1 MTIPNFI
8 QKWRSATGGER
19 QNSALFLLEL
29 TDALGVP
36 RPEPASANNRDNSY
50 IYERSVRSEEGG
62 GKTSARWIDLYKRGC
77 FVCEVKKID
86 PNKRTSGFDTA
97 MFAAKEQADRYI
109 RAIPADEG
117 RPPFLMLVDVGNV
130 IELYSEFSRTGGTY
144 VEFPDPRSYRIKLE
158 DLAIPEIAERLR
170 QVWLD
175 PLALDPAKRAAKVTR
190 DIADTL
196 ARLAKSLEAAKHNP
210 AVVAQFLM
218 RCLFT
223 MFSEDVGLLPK
234 DKFTELLI
242 KLSAEPK
249 KLPPALEALWTD
261 MDHGGFSGTL
271 FEMVPRFNGKLF
283 KERHAVPL
291 NRDQIDLLIAAAKA
305 DWRDVEPAIFGTLLE
320 RALNPEERHRL
331 GAHYTPRAYVE
342 RLVLPTVIEPLR
354 ADWKDVLTAAVNLKT
369 RGKDKDA
376 ISEVKAFHHRL
387 TQIRVLDPACGTGN
401 FLYVTLEHL
410 KRLEGDVLNTLASF
424 GLTEQMASEGFGL
437 DPHQLLGIEINPR
450 AAAIAEVVL
459 WIGYLQWHY
468 RTWGDV
474 RPAEPIVRD
483 FGNIENRDAILAYDR
498 IELER
503 DASGKP
509 ITRWDGK
516 TTKKHPV
523 TGLEVPD
530 ERAQIAVERY
540 INPRAALWPVADFV
554 VGNPPFIGNK
564 RMRIALGDGYV
575 EALRRISKTVPDS
588 ADLVMYWWDKAAE
601 ILRTGDLR
609 QFGLITTNSLRQ
621 TFNRRV
627 LEHHMSA
634 KPSLNLVFA
643 IPDHPWVDAS
653 DGAAVRIGMTVAGDI
668 AKTGCFQTVLT
679 ESASD
684 EAEIQIE
691 FDTVFGA
698 ITSDIRVGANV
709 ATTAKLLSNHLISN
723 RGMIPHGESLLV
735 TDQEAH
741 SLGLGRIPGLE
752 KRLPKYVNGRDV
764 SQTPR
769 GLRVIDLFGLT
780 ETDVRSRFPEIYQK
794 LLSELKPDRDENNR
808 ASVRERWWL
817 FAEPR
822 KVMRACHEGLQRY
835 LATVQTSKF
844 RLFVFLQKEVM
855 PDDKLIAFGVEKPEL
870 LCVLSSRIHSSWAL
884 ASGATLEDR
893 PVYNKSKCFECF
905 PFPEL
910 ASPVHDADA
919 LDSGVRRNDEVGLAR
934 KLAQLGEQLDAHR
947 KRQQAAHAELT
958 LTGMYN
964 VLEKLKSGEA
974 LNAKE
979 KLIHEQGLVSVLKSL
994 HDEIDLSVL
1003 DAYGW
1008 GDLKPL
1014 MQVVNGNI
1022 NVLSASPSP
1031 HCSPRA
1037 NIAPGTK
1044 MTGVE
1049 RERVAGA
1056 DGSLSLPNANPQS
1069 ETAGQGEGGGEG
1081 KAMTT
1086 LSRLDAI
1093 RQLDETLLERL
1104 VALNAERAAEEKRGL
1119 IRYLRPEFQDPNF
1132 KTAAPKQAEMAVERE
1147 EDENPATL
1155 IKVEKIA
1162 WPKTL
1167 PEQVRAV
1174 LELLKT
1180 ETLPADQ
1187 IATRF
1192 KGLKAP
1198 KLGELLQTLV
1208 DMGRVRQTKRGFG
1221 V

>member
-1 MTIPNFI
+1 MIASMTIPNFI
-8 QKWRSATGGER
+8 QKWRSASGGER

-36 RPEPASANNRDNSY
+36 LPQPASNDNRDNSY

-86 PNKRTSGFDTA
+86 PNKSATGFDTA

-144 VEFPDPRSYRIKLE
+144 VEFPDPRSYRIKLD
-158 DLAIPEIAERLR
+158 DLAVPEIAERLR

-190 DIADTL
+190 EIADTL

-234 DKFTELLI
+234 GKFTELLI

-249 KLPPALEALWTD
+249 KLPPALEALWAD
-261 MDHGGFSGTL
+261 MDQGGFSGTL

-291 NRDQIDLLIAAAKA
+291 DRDQIDLLIAAAKA

-369 RGKDKDA
+369 RGKDKEA
-376 ISEVKAFHHRL
+376 VAEVKAFHHQL
-387 TQIRVLDPACGTGN
+387 TQIKVLDPACGTGN

-410 KRLEGDVLNTLASF
+410 KRLEGEVLNTLASF
-424 GLTEQMASEGFGL
+424 GQTEQMASEGFGV

-468 RTWGDV
+468 RTRGDV

-498 IELER
+498 IELET

-509 ITRWDGK
+509 VTRWDGK
-516 TTKKHPV
+516 TTKTHPV

-540 INPRAALWPVADFV
+540 VNPRAAAWPVADFV
-554 VGNPPFIGNK
+554 VGNPPFLGK
-564 RMRIALGDGYV
+564 GERMRALLGDDYV
-575 EALRRISKTVPDS
+575 RSLMRIFKNVPDS
-588 ADLVMYWWDKAAE
+588 ADLVLYWWDIAANL
-601 ILRTGDLR
+601 LRTGQIR
-609 QFGLITTNSLRQ
+609 RFGFITTNSLLQ
-621 TFNRRV
+621 AFNRRV
-627 LEHHMSA
+627 IEHHMQA
-634 KPSLNLVFA
+634 KPALALAFA
-643 IPDHPWVDAS
+643 IPGHPWVDSA
-653 DGAAVRIGMTVAGDI
+653 DGAAVRIAMSIGQMGD
-668 AKTGCFQTVLT
+668 ADGKRQEVTDETDTGSGEILVTLHSTLGKIHADLSIGAAVS
-679 ESASD
+679 SANSLASN
-684 EAEIQIE
+684 E
-691 FDTVFGA
+691 G
-698 ITSDIRVGANV
+698 ITSMGVMLAGSGFI
-709 ATTAKLLSNHLISN
+709 
-723 RGMIPHGESLLV
+723 V
-735 TDQEAH
+735 TREKAAQ
-741 SLGLGRIPGLE
+741 LGLGKVAGLE
-752 KRLPKYVNGRDV
+752 KHIREYCNGRELTQSPRDV
-764 SQTPR
+764 M
-769 GLRVIDLFGLT
+769 VIDAFGLT
-780 ETDVRSRFPEIYQK
+780 EVELRIKFPAVYQH
-794 LLSELKPDRDENNR
+794 LLQHVKPERDANR
-808 ASVRERWWL
+808 DTGFRQNWWL
-817 FAEPR
+817 HGRPR
-822 KVMRACHEGLQRY
+822 PLLRKF
-835 LATVQTSKF
+835 LAASDRFIATIETSKHCTF
-844 RLFVFLQKEVM
+844 AFVSSNTL
-855 PDDKLIAFGVEKPEL
+855 PDHKVIAIGIAAAAQVAT
-870 LCVLSSRIHSSWAL
+870 LSSRCHVTWAL
-884 ASGATLEDR
+884 AAGGRMGVGNDPT
-893 PVYNKSKCFECF
+893 YNKTRCFETF

-910 ASPVHDADA
+910 ASPIVDVAAENGLPHRFAA
-919 LDSGVRRNDEVGLAR
+919 RNDDVALAQPLAQQLAP
-934 KLAQLGEQLDAHR
+934 KLAHKLEQLGEQLDAHR
-947 KRQQAAHAELT
+947 KRQQAAHAGLT

-974 LNAKE
+974 LTDKE

-994 HDEIDLSVL
+994 HDEIDLCVL

-1014 MQVVNGNI
+1014 MHAVNGNS
-1022 NVLSASPSP
+1022 SALDL
-1031 HCSPRA
+1031 PRA
-1037 NIAPGTK
+1037 
-1044 MTGVE
+1044 E
-1049 RERVAGA
+1049 
-1056 DGSLSLPNANPQS
+1056 
-1069 ETAGQGEGGGEG
+1069 
-1081 KAMTT
+1081 AM
-1086 LSRLDAI
+1086 RL
-1093 RQLDETLLERL
+1093 LDETLLERL

-1119 IRYLRPEFQDPNF
+1119 IRYLRPEFQDPNL
-1132 KTAAPKQAEMAVERE
+1132 KTTAKPKQAELAVESE
-1147 EDENPATL
+1147 ADTDSDEPTL
-1155 IKVEKIA
+1155 AVVKVEKIA

-1174 LELLKT
+1174 LAVLKAETQT
-1180 ETLPADQ
+1180 EPLPAEQ
-1187 IATRF
+1187 IAARF

-1208 DMGRVRQTKRGFG
+1208 DMGRARETGQGFG